1 MKNVI
6 LFFCAFVL
14 LSCKI
19 DSSKTESISNT
30 VIGQNFKTET
40 NKLVQ
45 YGPNLPTEPYEIKL
59 DTHQKSTHIYDLQ
72 IQMLLYNNA
81 YYASS
86 NSKKDFKG
94 KFSFFIND
102 NTFLTLKSKLI
113 ETPLLIKAT
122 DSEAADNQ
130 SSDWIRENT
139 YYKQQLEIKTSEDFR
154 VTGYIQ
160 FTIEPRCT
168 LEKIPIIIKSE
179 KGNVKFEIDRC

>member
-1 MKNVI
+1 
-6 LFFCAFVL
+6 
-14 LSCKI
+14 
-19 DSSKTESISNT
+19 
-30 VIGQNFKTET
+30 
-40 NKLVQ
+40 
-45 YGPNLPTEPYEIKL
+45 
-59 DTHQKSTHIYDLQ
+59 
-72 IQMLLYNNA
+72 MLLYNNA